1 MPEDLPN
8 AVMVLLW
15 LLIGVIILGYLI
27 MELPIIVS
35 VIFALLFYGLPVW
48 WNAKK
53 GEGRESQT

>member
-1 MPEDLPN
+1 MPEDLPK

-35 VIFALLFYGLPVW
+35 VVFALLFYGVPVW
-48 WNAKK
+48 WNLKK
-53 GEGRESQT
+53 AGQHESKT